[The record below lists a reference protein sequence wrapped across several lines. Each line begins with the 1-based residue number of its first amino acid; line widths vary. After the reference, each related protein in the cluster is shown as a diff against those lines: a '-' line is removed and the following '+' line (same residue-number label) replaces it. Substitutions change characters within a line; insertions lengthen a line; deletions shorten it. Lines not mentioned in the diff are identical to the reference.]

1 MVQNSKR
8 LGLQGLCEGDR
19 MNEAMELFEEERHFT
34 NEEAKLYEESL
45 LKLFVSTGENF

>member
-1 MVQNSKR
+1 
-8 LGLQGLCEGDR
+8 

-45 LKLFVSTGENF
+45 LKLFVSTGENFFDDLREDKKYEGI